1 MGIGH
6 CSHQA
11 TKKRERETWTLHHW
25 TTTLDITTAV
35 DIATLDNIGQQPLTL
50 QPLATKMLWTL
61 HQWTTALDI
70 AAIDNKNKRER
81 DLDIASLDNNI
92 GHYNCCGHCIN
103 GQQHWTTTLDIAAI
117 NNNKEKSCGR
127 CINVQQHWTL
137 QPSGKQKK

>member
-35 DIATLDNIGQQPLTL
+35 DIATLDNIGQQPWTL

-81 DLDIASLDNNI
+81 V
-92 GHYNCCGHCIN
+92 GHCIT
-103 GQQHWTTTLDIAAI
+103 G
-117 NNNKEKSCGR
+117 
-127 CINVQQHWTL
+127 QQHWTL
-137 QPSGKQKK
+137 QLLWTLHQWTTTLDNNH